1 MHPKLETILESE
13 TGKPLTIR
21 NGKNSVEKYFCA
33 GDDILGRKLL
43 LALALSTVAA
53 CAPSTLSRADDAPA
67 YSATDIV
74 RHFAAEPSF
83 GAARSLCIGAAADCP
98 GDAAEKATRNEA
110 FDLEVTFELGSDRL
124 TARARKNL
132 DQFAEA
138 LRDPALAARRFH
150 VDGHTDARGRDETN
164 LRLSQ
169 RRAEAVRNYLVS
181 AGIDAARLDAQG
193 YGRARPKARD
203 PLDPAN
209 RRVETRAED

>member
-1 MHPKLETILESE
+1 M
-13 TGKPLTIR
+13 
-21 NGKNSVEKYFCA
+21 
-33 GDDILGRKLL
+33 GRKLL

>member
-1 MHPKLETILESE
+1 M
-13 TGKPLTIR
+13 TIR

-43 LALALSTVAA
+43 LALALSAAAA

-67 YSATDIV
+67 YSASDIV

-98 GDAAEKATRNEA
+98 GDAAEKAARNEA

-124 TARARKNL
+124 TPRARKNL

>member
-1 MHPKLETILESE
+1 MHPKLATVLERETS
-13 TGKPLTIR
+13 KPLTIR

-43 LALALSTVAA
+43 LALALSAAAA

-67 YSATDIV
+67 YSASDIV

-83 GAARSLCIGAAADCP
+83 GASRSLCIGAAADCP
-98 GDAAEKATRNEA
+98 GDAEKATRSES

-124 TARARKNL
+124 TAPARKNL
-132 DQFAEA
+132 DEFAKA
-138 LRDPALAARRFH
+138 LRDPALAVRHFH

-193 YGRARPKARD
+193 YGRTRPKARD